1 MKFVEFTY
9 TKADG
14 TVSKRAIIELVTPTK
29 HIEGIDVTSLNDN
42 DFADFCREFSAL
54 KADQHNQTMEKL
66 AQFDLKHNYRRFIPE
81 QMSDITSDYV

>member
-1 MKFVEFTY
+1 MNFIEFTY
-9 TKADG
+9 TKSDG
-14 TVSKRAIIELVTPTK
+14 STSKRAVIPLVSPSE